1 MPKDLPSRVGEMLN
15 RSVSS
20 IEDRNAGWQSA
31 LDLILAEFNCP
42 VGTIHQLDE
51 ATGLLH
57 LLVRRGIPDAILD
70 RVSRIPVGK
79 GMAGLAAERRE
90 CVEVCNLQTDSSGD
104 AKPGAKLTGMEGSI
118 AVPMLIGT
126 PTQPIPPIT
135 STRGNMFGSSE
146 SNPIQTLR
154 KAIDMPTKI
163 PADASKKLTS

>member
-20 IEDRNAGWQSA
+20 IEDCNAGWQSA

-118 AVPMLIGT
+118 AVPMLIDGRVVGVLGVAK
-126 PTQPIPPIT
+126 PTAYTFTDGERRELLAVAAEIG
-135 STRGNMFGSSE
+135 RAF
-146 SNPIQTLR
+146 
-154 KAIDMPTKI
+154 
-163 PADASKKLTS
+163 